1 MQFLNQLNDRQK
13 QAVTTIEGPVMVVAG
28 PGTGKTQILASRI
41 AYILD
46 QTDSKSQNILCL
58 TYTDAGTIAMRNRLI
73 DFIGMEAH
81 RIAIHTFHSFCN
93 RVIQENQDQFNYKNL
108 DPITDLERIELL
120 TSIAQDLDEN
130 HPLKKLKGNVT
141 YLVGALGQLFDWM
154 KKEHVTPSII
164 KQKAELRRQEMIDG
178 DEFRYKRKYKEFQAG
193 DLNPK
198 KLAEAERKLN
208 ELVAASELFD
218 VYQHQ
223 MQEQQRYDYSDMILW
238 VIDLFRTNPDVLANY
253 QEQFHYFLVDEY
265 QDTSGSQN
273 EVLQLLLNYWEKPN
287 IFVVGDDDQS
297 IYRFQGAEVKNV
309 IDFVN
314 TYSDH
319 LSSVLLQTNYR
330 STQSILDVAKVIIDR
345 NEERLVNLSSN
356 LSKNLWAHNDPN
368 GDGQPVQLV
377 ELDNEYLQAW
387 WITHHIKHQ
396 IDRGENASDFA
407 VIYSN
412 HAHGQQVA
420 ELLKSEG
427 IPVYLKRSDDILES
441 RSVRSIITLLRY
453 IYKELRFPFSADFEL
468 FEILHFDGF
477 GLRPLVLARLSYY
490 FNLERR
496 TYKSWRNFLALLPE
510 LPVENLGITRT
521 EKEQVVRIGDQLE
534 DLVHDAAN
542 LSLYQTISNAVK
554 ALNVSQTALSSKEFN
569 FELESIASFL
579 HFVEQEANLNK
590 QMALGDLLQ
599 KLELMEHHR
608 LAIRKEHLV
617 YDKSGV
623 NLLTAHASKG
633 LEFKHVF
640 VIHCI
645 ESAWEK
651 RRKRPM
657 PFSLHQIFAKD
668 AEHLVQEEVRRLFY
682 VAMTRAET
690 SLTLTYFKH
699 DAKGKEVSRS
709 AYIDELDNLEQTQLH
724 KPVLDLDFAGQSLHK
739 MINQD
744 AQSGFELLD
753 PPFLDDY
760 LNNYTLSVSHL
771 NTYLECQTR
780 FYFQY
785 VLRVPATK
793 NIYMSF
799 GIAIHNALD
808 QIIKTLNSEP
818 ADFTA
823 AKLTELYEFYLKREQ
838 AVFSDKQFEDF
849 RILGRAILP
858 EYFDHFAERW
868 RSVERIETE
877 VLIDRVELNGVPI
890 KGQLDQM
897 EYEGNMVKVIDFKT
911 GDAENGLKKMKPP
924 KENAV
929 EGDSLD
935 KRFGGSYWRQIQFYA
950 LLVHHDR
957 TRTQQMIT
965 GEMSFV
971 EPVSDGEYLT
981 PKIVITPEDQQTMT
995 GIIENVYQNIRNK
1008 QFADGCKKPDCYWCS
1023 FLDRYYSGNN

>member
-1 MQFLNQLNDRQK
+1 
-13 QAVTTIEGPVMVVAG
+13 
-28 PGTGKTQILASRI
+28 
-41 AYILD
+41 
-46 QTDSKSQNILCL
+46 
-58 TYTDAGTIAMRNRLI
+58 
-73 DFIGMEAH
+73 
-81 RIAIHTFHSFCN
+81 
-93 RVIQENQDQFNYKNL
+93 
-108 DPITDLERIELL
+108 
-120 TSIAQDLDEN
+120 
-130 HPLKKLKGNVT
+130 
-141 YLVGALGQLFDWM
+141 
-154 KKEHVTPSII
+154 
-164 KQKAELRRQEMIDG
+164 
-178 DEFRYKRKYKEFQAG
+178 
-193 DLNPK
+193 
-198 KLAEAERKLN
+198 
-208 ELVAASELFD
+208 
-218 VYQHQ
+218 
-223 MQEQQRYDYSDMILW
+223 
-238 VIDLFRTNPDVLANY
+238 
-253 QEQFHYFLVDEY
+253 
-265 QDTSGSQN
+265 
-273 EVLQLLLNYWEKPN
+273 
-287 IFVVGDDDQS
+287 
-297 IYRFQGAEVKNV
+297 
-309 IDFVN
+309 
-314 TYSDH
+314 
-319 LSSVLLQTNYR
+319 
-330 STQSILDVAKVIIDR
+330 
-345 NEERLVNLSSN
+345 
-356 LSKNLWAHNDPN
+356 
-368 GDGQPVQLV
+368 
-377 ELDNEYLQAW
+377 
-387 WITHHIKHQ
+387 
-396 IDRGENASDFA
+396 
-407 VIYSN
+407 
-412 HAHGQQVA
+412 
-420 ELLKSEG
+420 
-427 IPVYLKRSDDILES
+427 
-441 RSVRSIITLLRY
+441 
-453 IYKELRFPFSADFEL
+453 
-468 FEILHFDGF
+468 
-477 GLRPLVLARLSYY
+477 
-490 FNLERR
+490 
-496 TYKSWRNFLALLPE
+496 
-510 LPVENLGITRT
+510 
-521 EKEQVVRIGDQLE
+521 
-534 DLVHDAAN
+534 
-542 LSLYQTISNAVK
+542 
-554 ALNVSQTALSSKEFN
+554 
-569 FELESIASFL
+569 
-579 HFVEQEANLNK
+579 
-590 QMALGDLLQ
+590 
-599 KLELMEHHR
+599 
-608 LAIRKEHLV
+608 
-617 YDKSGV
+617 
-623 NLLTAHASKG
+623 
-633 LEFKHVF
+633 
-640 VIHCI
+640 
-645 ESAWEK
+645 
-651 RRKRPM
+651 
-657 PFSLHQIFAKD
+657 
-668 AEHLVQEEVRRLFY
+668 
-682 VAMTRAET
+682 MTRAET

>member
-1 MQFLNQLNDRQK
+1 MQFLNQLNDKQK

-58 TYTDAGTIAMRNRLI
+58 TYTDAGTIAMRNRLM

-120 TSIAQDLDEN
+120 TFIAQHLDEK

-154 KKEHVTPSII
+154 KKEHISSKEIEG
-164 KQKAELRRQEMIDG
+164 KAQIRRQEMVDG

-193 DLNPK
+193 DINPK

-208 ELVAASELFD
+208 ELVAAAQLFD
-218 VYQHQ
+218 SYQLQ
-223 MQEQQRYDYSDMILW
+223 MQDQNRYDYADMILW
-238 VIDLFRTNPDVLANY
+238 VIDLFKTKSDVLANY

-273 EVLQLLLNYWEKPN
+273 EVLQLLLSYWDKPN

-309 IDFVN
+309 IDFVD

-345 NEERLVNLSSN
+345 NEERLVNLSPN
-356 LSKNLWAHNDPN
+356 LSKSLYAHNDP
-368 GDGQPVQLV
+368 DATGQPVQLV

-387 WITHHIKHQ
+387 WITHYIKHQ
-396 IDRGENASDFA
+396 VERGEDASDFA

-412 HAHGQQVA
+412 HIHGQHIA

-441 RSVRSIITLLRY
+441 NSVRSIITLLQY

-468 FEILHFDGF
+468 FEILHFAGF
-477 GLRPLVLARLSYY
+477 GLRPLILARLSYF

-496 TYKSWRNFLALLPE
+496 AYKSWRNFLAKLPE
-510 LPVENLGITRT
+510 LPIDRLDIKHE
-521 EKEQVVRIGDQLE
+521 EKETIVKLGDQLE
-534 DLVHDAAN
+534 DLIHEAAN
-542 LSLYQTISNAVK
+542 HSVYHVVSETVK
-554 ALNVSQTALSSKEFN
+554 LLNVKQTALTSKEFN

-590 QMALGDLLQ
+590 EITLGDLLQ
-599 KLELMEHHR
+599 KLELMQHHR

-657 PFSLHQIFAKD
+657 PFALHQIFAKD
-668 AEHLVQEEVRRLFY
+668 AEHLIQEEVRRLFY

-690 SLTLTYFKH
+690 SLTLTYFNY
-699 DAKGKEVSRS
+699 DAKGKEISRS
-709 AYIDELDNLEQTQLH
+709 AYIDELEALPQTHLS
-724 KPVLDLDFAGQSLHK
+724 KPVVDLDYAGQSLHK
-739 MINQD
+739 VLYQESVAPFD
-744 AQSGFELLD
+744 LLD

-760 LNNYTLSVSHL
+760 LSNYTLSVSHL
-771 NTYLECQTR
+771 NTFLECPTR

-808 QIIKTLNSEP
+808 QIIKTLNLNPEE
-818 ADFTA
+818 FTA
-823 AKLTELYEFYLKREQ
+823 SKLIELYEFYLKREQ
-838 AVFSDKQFEDF
+838 AVFSEKQFEDF
-849 RILGRAILP
+849 NILGKAILP
-858 EYFDHFAERW
+858 EYFNHFADRW
-868 RSVERIETE
+868 KLVERIETE
-877 VLIDRVELNGVPI
+877 VLIDRVELQGVPI

-897 EYEGNMVKVIDFKT
+897 EYDGNTVKVIDFKT

-924 KENAV
+924 KEGAT
-929 EGDSLD
+929 ESDSID
-935 KRFGGSYWRQIQFYA
+935 KRYGGSYWRQIQFYA
-950 LLVHHDR
+950 LLVHNDR
-957 TRTQQMIT
+957 TRTHRMTT

-971 EPVSDGEYLT
+971 EPIGDGEYLT
-981 PKIVITPEDQQTMT
+981 PKIVVTPEDQQTMT
-995 GIIENVYQNIRNK
+995 NTIEEVYANIRNK
-1008 QFADGCKKPDCYWCS
+1008 RFAEGCKKPDCYWCS
-1023 FLDRYYSGNN
+1023 FLDRYYLRNS